1 MTINDKYT
9 KPVLSPASADQNSSV
24 FGVLL
29 DVLRAIPQ
37 ALRDRADELRF
48 SVDLYRTQALH
59 DGYPPDQ
66 VARIGALELGWADLL
81 DALGG
86 RRP

>member
-1 MTINDKYT
+1 MKLPEAVAQI
-9 KPVLSPASADQNSSV
+9 PAVVRNVPQY
-24 FGVLL
+24 
-29 DVLRAIPQ
+29 LRE
-37 ALRDRADELRF
+37 RADELRF
-48 SVDLYRTQALH
+48 NVDLTRTQALH

-66 VARIGALELGWADLL
+66 VARIGDLELGWADFL

>member
-1 MTINDKYT
+1 MNA
-9 KPVLSPASADQNSSV
+9 LAASVRQVCAKLRPDLAQ
-24 FGVLL
+24 LL
-29 DVLRAIPQ
+29 RE
-37 ALRDRADELRF
+37 RADELRF
-48 SVDLYRTQALH
+48 NVDLARAQALH

-66 VARIGALELGWADLL
+66 VALIGSLELGWADFL